1 MYYFLLKTCVLDILS
16 VVCFFK
22 HFAAALWRKQRNFD
36 FQIFASCFYAEFRFW
51 NLKWIDNKALALAEC
66 DQPRKVPLGK
76 SKKSEEPHFSKT
88 KTENRNRKV
97 PLRKSKKSEEPHFS
111 KTKTENRNR
120 KVLLGKSKKYVEPH
134 FSKTKT
140 EIVFLIFFSVTR

>member
-1 MYYFLLKTCVLDILS
+1 M
-16 VVCFFK
+16 
-22 HFAAALWRKQRNFD
+22 
-36 FQIFASCFYAEFRFW
+36 
-51 NLKWIDNKALALAEC
+51 AEC

-76 SKKSEEPHFSKT
+76 SKKSEEA
-88 KTENRNRKV
+88 
-97 PLRKSKKSEEPHFS
+97 HFS

>member
-1 MYYFLLKTCVLDILS
+1 MTRSPIEL
-16 VVCFFK
+16 
-22 HFAAALWRKQRNFD
+22 
-36 FQIFASCFYAEFRFW
+36 FW
-51 NLKWIDNKALALAEC
+51 TAK
-66 DQPRKVPLGK
+66 
-76 SKKSEEPHFSKT
+76 
-88 KTENRNRKV
+88 NRNRKV